1 MREPARSIPRGIVP
15 CRKVKVV
22 KNHNTRGEVA
32 VRTESMGKRVALMED
47 TEVIGDMQI
56 AAREDVRV
64 EVPVITMV
72 GRRRVVRYT
81 DDDSEV
87 L

>member
-15 CRKVKVV
+15 CRQVKVV

-32 VRTESMGKRVALMED
+32 VRAESVGKRVALMEN
-47 TEVIGDMQI
+47 TKVVRDMQI
-56 AAREDVRV
+56 AAREDIRV
-64 EVPVITMV
+64 EDPVITMV
-72 GRRRVVRYT
+72 SWGRYMRYA
-81 DDDSEV
+81 DDDREV